1 LRQSD
6 ATSQGPLFMT
16 ISAVRTVAIDQ
27 ALSDP
32 EWRFA
37 QGPLTRIQGSAIVIS
52 NGAGQFGHGYFRA
65 MPPWTEPL
73 ASVKASFDYLAEILP
88 GQDETAIGAIMD
100 LLDRRL
106 HGAAAVKGGIECALL
121 DLRARML
128 GVPLHDLYGG
138 KRHER
143 FANTRIIPLKAPALM
158 AKVAEGLVANGL
170 RHLKVKVSG
179 EPQLDL
185 DRVRS
190 VRSAVGPDIRLMID
204 ANESYTP
211 RLAVQ
216 TINAMAKFGLDLV
229 EQPTRA
235 GDFKSFIAVAR
246 ALDVPVEADE
256 SAQDLQSI
264 LGIAEAGGV
273 ESINLR
279 ILNLGGPSLT
289 QAAIAICRAADIGI
303 RFGAVFGSSIV
314 QAHTIH
320 LAASLPPPRF
330 PHEFSEMA
338 LLTDDRFSGLTLEN
352 GETAVPTGAGTGMTL
367 SE

>member
-1 LRQSD
+1 
-6 ATSQGPLFMT
+6 MT
-16 ISAVRTVAIDQ
+16 ITALRCVAIDQ

-37 QGPLTRIQGSAIVIS
+37 QGPLTRIQGFAVVIG
-52 NGAGQFGHGYFRA
+52 NAAGQSGHGYFRA

-73 ASVKASFDYLAEILP
+73 AAVKASFDYLAEILP
-88 GQDETAIGAIMD
+88 GQDEAAIGAVMD

-106 HGAAAVKGGIECALL
+106 HGAATVKGGIECALL
-121 DLRARML
+121 DLRARSL
-128 GVPLHDLYGG
+128 DVPLHDLYGG
-138 KRHER
+138 KRQER
-143 FANTRIIPLKAPALM
+143 FANTRIIPLKSAARM
-158 AKVAEGLVANGL
+158 AEVAEELVASGL

-179 EPQLDL
+179 EPALDL

-190 VRSAVGPDIRLMID
+190 VRAAVGPDIRLMVD

-211 RLAVQ
+211 KLAVK
-216 TINAMAKFGLDLV
+216 TINAMAKFDLDLV
-229 EQPTRA
+229 EQPTSA
-235 GDFKSFIAVAR
+235 TDFRSFIAVAR
-246 ALDVPVEADE
+246 ALDIPVEADE

-264 LGIAEAGGV
+264 LRIAEAGSV

-279 ILNLGGPSLT
+279 ILNLGGPRRTLQAVAIC
-289 QAAIAICRAADIGI
+289 QAAGLAV

-314 QAHTIH
+314 HAHTIH

-352 GETAVPTGAGTGMTL
+352 GEVAVPAGAGTGMTL
-367 SE
+367 AESRAASVS

>member
-1 LRQSD
+1 
-6 ATSQGPLFMT
+6 MT
-16 ISAVRTVAIDQ
+16 ITKLRTVPIDQ
-27 ALSDP
+27 TLSDP
-32 EWRFA
+32 DWRFA
-37 QGPLTRIQGSAIVIS
+37 QGPLTRIQGHAIIIE
-52 NGAGQFGHGYFRA
+52 NADGLAGYGYFRA

-73 ASVKASFDYLAEILP
+73 AAVKANFDYLAEALP

-106 HGAAAVKGGIECALL
+106 HGAPTVKGGIECALL

-138 KRHER
+138 KRQDR
-143 FANTRIIPLKAPALM
+143 FANTRIIPLKTPAAM
-158 AKVAEGLVANGL
+158 AKVAEGLVTSGM

-179 EPQLDL
+179 ESKLDL
-185 DRVRS
+185 DRVRC
-190 VRSAVGPDIRLMID
+190 VRDAVGADVRLMID
-204 ANESYTP
+204 ANESYQP
-211 RLAVQ
+211 KLAVA
-216 TINAMAKFGLDLV
+216 TINAMARYGLDLI
-229 EQPTRA
+229 EQPTSA
-235 GDFKSFIAVAR
+235 TDFKSFIAVAR

-256 SAQDLQSI
+256 SAQDLPSI
-264 LGIAEAGGV
+264 LRIAEAGCV

-279 ILNLGGPSLT
+279 ILNLGGPRRTL
-289 QAAIAICRAADIGI
+289 QAIAICQAAGLAV

-338 LLTDDRFSGLTLEN
+338 LLTDDRFSGLTLEK
-352 GETAVPTGAGTGMTL
+352 GEIAVPTGAGTGMTL
-367 SE
+367 AE